1 MTDRKK
7 ESLRSWTSFLGVI
20 YRLAIIIG
28 LLFTIG
34 TVVAL
39 IIIDIVPLWTLIF
52 PVSLI
57 LFGVILAW
65 IEYRLYRKLM
75 SL

>member
-1 MTDRKK
+1 VTDRKK